1 MVFSIGV
8 YSGSKAEIKRA
19 IKTLWSVIRIG
30 DKVSDAELISGVL
43 SSVVCL
49 KLNFDGS
56 VNSGGLNQKH
66 KKNQRVEP
74 LENQKNFFCLN
85 WFNSTSTRPS

>member
-56 VNSGGLNQKH
+56 VYSGGLIKKH
-66 KKNQRVEP
+66 KKTKGWNPWKIKKIFLSKLV
-74 LENQKNFFCLN
+74 
-85 WFNSTSTRPS
+85 